1 MTVAANPISVDWHT
15 GTATHAGPLE
25 AAGLRIMRLA
35 ASLLAPL
42 DSFGFS
48 YVASLV
54 GKIFPSDR
62 SVRLQIDTDS
72 SFTFPYGDRYWSRML
87 QPGSRY
93 EEEIED
99 LLIALKSVDYAF
111 VDCGANYGFWSVKV
125 TSERFGQHPAVAI
138 ELDPDTFAGLQ
149 VNAGENG
156 NRFDCLNRAVFDKD
170 GEHLDI
176 FGDKHEARTV
186 AASDAGT
193 ARHGSVLSSTLD
205 RIVADAGFQTHG
217 KVVLK
222 LDVEG
227 VEIKALQGAAQL
239 LEKDVLL
246 IYEDHGSDRDHE
258 ISRYLTANEA
268 MRVFGYLK
276 GSFFEIEDLAD
287 LTSLKTNRRKGYDF
301 FATRSQFWLDQLA
314 GLIAG
319 QSVSGPNSAELRRK
333 RG

>member
-1 MTVAANPISVDWHT
+1 MTAAANPISVDWHT
-15 GTATHAGPLE
+15 GAASHAGPAE
-25 AAGLRIMRLA
+25 AAGLRIMRMA
-35 ASLLAPL
+35 AGLLAPL

-48 YVASLV
+48 YVASTV
-54 GKIFPSDR
+54 GKIFPSNR
-62 SVRLQIDTDS
+62 SVRLQLDNDS

-99 LLIALKSVDYAF
+99 LLVALKSVDFAF

-138 ELDPDTFAGLQ
+138 ELDPGTFAGLQ
-149 VNAGENG
+149 INAHENG
-156 NRFDCLNRAVFDKD
+156 GRFECMNRAVFDRN
-170 GEHLDI
+170 GEHLKV

-186 AASDAGT
+186 AGTEIGAAGQDA
-193 ARHGSVLSSTLD
+193 VVSSTLD
-205 RIVADAGFQTHG
+205 RIVADAGFQDHS
-217 KVVLK
+217 KIVLK

-227 VEIKALQGAAQL
+227 VEIKALQGAAAL

-246 IYEDHGSDRDHE
+246 IYEDHGSDRDHA
-258 ISRYLTANEA
+258 ITRFLTDNEA
-268 MRVFGYLK
+268 MHIFGYLK
-276 GSFFEIEDLAD
+276 GRFFEITDLAD
-287 LTSLKTNRRKGYDF
+287 LGSLKTNRRKGYDF
-301 FATRSQFWLDQLA
+301 FATRSQFWLDQFA

-319 QSVSGPNSAELRRK
+319 QDGAGMTGNAARRK

>member
-15 GTATHAGPLE
+15 GAATHAGPLE
-25 AAGLRIMRLA
+25 AVGLRIMRLA
-35 ASLLAPL
+35 AGLLAPL

-54 GKIFPSDR
+54 GKIFPSSR
-62 SVRLQIDTDS
+62 SVRLELDPDS

-99 LLIALKSVDYAF
+99 LLVALKSVDFAF

-138 ELDPDTFAGLQ
+138 ELDPGTFAGLQ
-149 VNAGENG
+149 VNALENG
-156 NRFDCLNRAVFDKD
+156 GRFECMNRAVFDKD
-170 GEHLDI
+170 GEHLKV

-186 AASDAGT
+186 AGTDAGA
-193 ARHGSVLSSTLD
+193 ARGSSVLSSTLD
-205 RIVADAGFQTHG
+205 RIVADAGFQNHS
-217 KVVLK
+217 KIVLK

-227 VEIKALQGAAQL
+227 VEIKALQGAAEL

-246 IYEDHGSDRDHE
+246 IYEDHGSDPDHE
-258 ISRYLTANEA
+258 ISRFLSGNEA
-268 MRVFGYLK
+268 MHIFGYLK
-276 GSFFEIEDLAD
+276 GRFFEIKDLAD
-287 LTSLKTNRRKGYDF
+287 LNSLKTNRRKGYDF

-319 QSVSGPNSAELRRK
+319 QHGAGMNGDAERRK